1 MRPDRAKL
9 YNESTNERSV
19 QQGVKGLGEPKRRY
33 ILHIDMNAFYCSV
46 HAAEQ
51 PELYRG
57 KPTGVAGSVELRKG
71 ILVTSSYEARARGV
85 RTGMTVRQA
94 LAVCPEL
101 ILIAPDFD
109 LYRKYSRAFMRI
121 AGSYTPLIEPVSI
134 DECYLDVTGSG
145 QFGSP
150 LEIAETIRRRVREEL
165 SLPCSIGVAPNKLL
179 AKMASDMR
187 KPDAI
192 TVLRRRDVPALLWNK
207 PCQTLHGIGAK
218 TADKLG
224 RLNIRTIGELAAA
237 DERMLTDKFGL
248 YGAWMKKAANG
259 FDDSP
264 VQPLPEAAKSIGHTT
279 TLPED
284 LTKREQFRRVLL
296 NLADQTTRRLRRQG
310 LLCAT
315 VQITI
320 RDPSMKTITRAAG
333 LTAPT
338 DAADDVYR
346 EACRLM
352 DANWQEGKPVRLLGI
367 TLQGLSPK
375 RETAVQLDLFSFEET
390 PKREKLFQTMDR
402 LRDKFGED
410 SVLTA
415 GMLGNDPSALIR
427 NKKIRGTSLEKDFL
441 RGSQNGDGKTE

>member
-1 MRPDRAKL
+1 MA
-9 YNESTNERSV
+9 ET
-19 QQGVKGLGEPKRRY
+19 KRRF

-51 PELYRG
+51 PDLYRN

-94 LAVCPEL
+94 LSLCPDL

-109 LYRKYSRAFMRI
+109 LYRKYSRGFMRI
-121 AGSYTPLIEPVSI
+121 AGNFTPLVEAVSI

-150 LEIAETIRRRVREEL
+150 LDIAETIRRRVREEL

-192 TVLRRRDVPALLWNK
+192 TVLRRRDVPALLWGK
-207 PCQTLHGIGAK
+207 PCQSLFGIGAK
-218 TADKLG
+218 TADKLS

-237 DERMLTDKFGL
+237 DERTLTERFGV
-248 YGAWMKKAANG
+248 YGAWMKRAAHG

-264 VQPLPEAAKSIGHTT
+264 VQPLSEAAKSIGHTT
-279 TLPED
+279 TLPAD
-284 LTKREQFRRVLL
+284 LTEREQYRRVLL

-310 LLCAT
+310 MMCAT

-333 LTAPT
+333 LPVPT
-338 DAADDVYR
+338 EAADDVFKA
-346 EACRLM
+346 ACRLM
-352 DANWQEGKPVRLLGI
+352 DDNWRAGEPVRLLGV
-367 TLQGLSPK
+367 TLQNLSPK
-375 RETAVQLDLFSFEET
+375 QDTAVQLDLFSFEEA
-390 PKREKLFQTMDR
+390 PKRDKLVGVMDR
-402 LRDKFGED
+402 LRDKFGE
-410 SVLTA
+410 SAVLTA
-415 GMLGNDPSALIR
+415 GMLGDDPSSLIR
-427 NKKIRGTSLEKDFL
+427 NKKVRGTSLEKDFFAD
-441 RGSQNGDGKTE
+441 RGAKR

>member
-1 MRPDRAKL
+1 MTGD
-9 YNESTNERSV
+9 
-19 QQGVKGLGEPKRRY
+19 KRRY

-51 PELYRG
+51 PDMYKG

-94 LAVCPEL
+94 MALCPDL

-121 AGSYTPLIEPVSI
+121 AGNYTPMLEAVSI

-145 QFGSP
+145 QFGTP

-187 KPDAI
+187 KPDAV
-192 TVLRRRDVPALLWNK
+192 TVLRRRDVPALLWGK
-207 PCQTLHGIGAK
+207 PCQTLFGIGSK
-218 TADKLG
+218 TADKLK

-237 DERMLTDKFGL
+237 DEGMLTAKFGI
-248 YGAWMKKAANG
+248 YGAWMKRAAHG
-259 FDDSP
+259 IDDSP
-264 VQPLPEAAKSIGHTT
+264 VQPLSEAAKSIGHTT
-279 TLPED
+279 TLPAD
-284 LTKREQFRRVLL
+284 LTEREQYRRVLL

-310 LLCAT
+310 LMCST
-315 VQITI
+315 VQIAI
-320 RDPSMKTITRAAG
+320 RDPAMRTITRAAG

-338 DAADDVYR
+338 DAADAVYK

-352 DANWQEGKPVRLLGI
+352 DHHWREGDPVRLLGI

-375 RETAVQLDLFSFEET
+375 KETAVQLDLFSYEES
-390 PKREKLFQTMDR
+390 PRREKLVQTMDR
-402 LRDKFGED
+402 LRDKFGEAA
-410 SVLTA
+410 VLTA
-415 GMLGNDPSALIR
+415 GMLSDDPSALIR

-441 RGSQNGDGKTE
+441 RGEDPEAGMPD